1 MPREKLGIEGSLGIV
16 IGKLESIE
24 KRLDWQDESRAE
36 LHRSVNDVGQRT
48 SNLESEVAGLK
59 AKISDVQAVTDEV
72 KAWKQRGIG
81 ALGIVG
87 IGASAL
93 TWLITAYFDS
103 IVRLLGRN

>member
-1 MPREKLGIEGSLGIV
+1 MPREKFGIEGSLGIV

-24 KRLDWQDESRAE
+24 KRLDRQDESRAE
-36 LHRSVNDVGQRT
+36 LHRSVNDVIQRT

-59 AKISDVQAVTDEV
+59 TNISDVQAITDEV

-81 ALGIVG
+81 ALAIVG